1 VVRIIGG
8 ELAGRAI
15 PVRVPPGVRPTTAIV
30 REALFGMWEARGLIE
45 GMRLLDPF
53 GGTGAVSIEALSR
66 GARLAHYN
74 DRNRRL
80 AREVERAA
88 AALGLAERLRVSAR
102 PMEELP
108 LERFE
113 VELVFLDPP
122 WGTVDF
128 DRLSSRLPKAQM
140 VVVESRHEVSLGSR
154 WVLER
159 GRRYG
164 DTWLGAFGPSR

>member
-1 VVRIIGG
+1 MVRIIGG
-8 ELAGRAI
+8 ELAGRPI
-15 PVRVPPGVRPTTAIV
+15 PVCVPPGVRPTTAVV
-30 REALFGMWEARGLIE
+30 REALFGMWEARGLVA

-53 GGTGAVSIEALSR
+53 GGTGAVSLEALSR
-66 GARLAHYN
+66 GARIAHYN
-74 DRNRRL
+74 ERNRRL

-88 AALGLAERLRVSAR
+88 HSLGLDDRLQVSTR
-102 PMEELP
+102 PAEELA
-108 LERFE
+108 LEDFE

-128 DRLSSRLPKAQM
+128 DQLSPRLPKARM
-140 VVVESRHEVSLGSR
+140 VVVESRHEVSLGPR